1 MEAFIQATDGSKNMK
16 QIFIPKETLDHPF
29 DLTLEVQDGKEFR
42 AHRRVLSES
51 TPFFEK
57 MLNSDM
63 REANEGLVR
72 LEMVTGLCFRGIL
85 EFIYTGNVEITDE
98 DNAQRLIEMADF
110 FILPPLKALAE
121 SYLVTNLKLDI
132 SNSISI
138 YVFAGRFRCEKLIS
152 HAINFIG
159 ANFTTIVK
167 AKEFLDLSR
176 EEFKKCIS
184 SNKINVS
191 TEEDV
196 FEILLTWI
204 NHDKCERKQYFEEL
218 FREIKLVYL
227 SRDFLESDVMTNDFV
242 KDNERCM
249 NLVQFAKRFSSTGPI
264 SYPHFSYKPR
274 NSLETPVVVAHVPK
288 KRNHLCYYGGPKVSR
303 QFQFH
308 HGNFNFVHGNVNF
321 SEQ

>member
-1 MEAFIQATDGSKNMK
+1 M
-16 QIFIPKETLDHPF
+16 
-29 DLTLEVQDGKEFR
+29 
-42 AHRRVLSES
+42 
-51 TPFFEK
+51 
-57 MLNSDM
+57 
-63 REANEGLVR
+63 
-72 LEMVTGLCFRGIL
+72 

-110 FILPPLKALAE
+110 LILPPLKALAE

-159 ANFTTIVK
+159 ANFTIVVK

-176 EEFKKCIS
+176 EEFKICIS

-227 SRDFLESDVMTNDFV
+227 SRDFLESDVITNDFV
-242 KDNERCM
+242 KVFVSKHRYAMRAERM
-249 NLVQFAKRFSSTGPI
+249 TIASFRYIKIQLDSEAKRTQTKEIFKQLTIIHRS
-264 SYPHFSYKPR
+264 
-274 NSLETPVVVAHVPK
+274 
-288 KRNHLCYYGGPKVSR
+288 GG
-303 QFQFH
+303 
-308 HGNFNFVHGNVNF
+308 
-321 SEQ
+321 E